1 MCIRDSVEPAQADAP
16 EDLDALLTEAQ
27 SRRPDVAAAD
37 LRTSVAEKYLWA
49 KRGEWLPT
57 VDARFTYTWSEN
69 TGFQGQNDLWMVV
82 FEANWMLWDGG
93 LRIAQTREEA
103 SKVRQA
109 QLMARKLRQDVAVEV
124 QTAWDSWERAERAM
138 VAAADEVA
146 LANQNLALA
155 ERALAAGA
163 ATWIEVEDARLGMLQ
178 AELVRLNARA
188 ERETAL
194 VDLQLASGTL

>member
-1 MCIRDSVEPAQADAP
+1 
-16 EDLDALLTEAQ
+16 
-27 SRRPDVAAAD
+27 
-37 LRTSVAEKYLWA
+37 
-49 KRGEWLPT
+49 
-57 VDARFTYTWSEN
+57 
-69 TGFQGQNDLWMVV
+69 
-82 FEANWMLWDGG
+82 
-93 LRIAQTREEA
+93 
-103 SKVRQA
+103 
-109 QLMARKLRQDVAVEV
+109 MARKLRQDVAVEV